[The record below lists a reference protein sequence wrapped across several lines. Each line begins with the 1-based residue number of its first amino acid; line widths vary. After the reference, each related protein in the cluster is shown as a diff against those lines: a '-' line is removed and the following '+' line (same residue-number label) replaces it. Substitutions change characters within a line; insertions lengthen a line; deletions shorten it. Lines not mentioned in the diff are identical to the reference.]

1 MAKKELEI
9 KATALIFFKNFED
22 AFVKSD
28 NYPVFNGE
36 VYVCINSLGICF

>member
-9 KATALIFFKNFED
+9 KANALIFFKNFED

-28 NYPVFNGE
+28 KKTVKDNLMPFFSVSE
-36 VYVCINSLGICF
+36 DIK

>member
-9 KATALIFFKNFED
+9 KATALIFFKNLED

-28 NYPVFNGE
+28 KKTVKDNLIPSVSE
-36 VYVCINSLGICF
+36 DIK

>member
-28 NYPVFNGE
+28 KKTVKDNLMPFFSVSE
-36 VYVCINSLGICF
+36 DIK